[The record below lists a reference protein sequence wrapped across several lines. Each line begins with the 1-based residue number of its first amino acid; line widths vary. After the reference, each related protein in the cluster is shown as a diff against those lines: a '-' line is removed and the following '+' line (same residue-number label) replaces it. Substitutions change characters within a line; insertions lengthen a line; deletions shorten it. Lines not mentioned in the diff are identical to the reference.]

1 MLSYYVVY
9 DFISTEVINI
19 FDNNSQNLLTTY
31 EQCADHLRDTAGF
44 SGQYCSLACFFCS
57 LHPLLHLL
65 PVSLAMLVSLP
76 DLTTS
81 LDPPPKKTPSRPP
94 SALSQAGQRTFLLP
108 RTPCSRG
115 RSSGGSS
122 TLCRRLGTAGGSNQ
136 SDVGLGDCLSLHR
149 TTASRLTLTCHSS
162 ALMTST

>member
-81 LDPPPKKTPSRPP
+81 LDPPQKKTPPALLLHFRRPVSARFYSRELRAVEGGLPAA
-94 SALSQAGQRTFLLP
+94 ALRCADG
-108 RTPCSRG
+108 
-115 RSSGGSS
+115 
-122 TLCRRLGTAGGSNQ
+122 
-136 SDVGLGDCLSLHR
+136 
-149 TTASRLTLTCHSS
+149 
-162 ALMTST
+162 